1 MSSGISFYPLPELAA
16 RFKLA
21 FRPGHI
27 VLEGQRMVLL
37 HAGAMGALRRELIES
52 LGVDR
57 ARGMLM
63 RMGYAAGRG
72 DAAMVRR
79 RLPEASDAELL
90 SVGPQLHALEGVVQV
105 VPRHL
110 EIDIVRG
117 AYHGE
122 FVWEDSY
129 EAALHLELFGT
140 GDAPV
145 CWMQLG
151 YASGYTS
158 ELMGRPIIYRELECR
173 GRGDAQCRV
182 VGRPVA
188 DWGNAIDD
196 ELACYQPQDFAGQFA
211 ELQDEVRRL
220 RRSLEQREMQED
232 MIGIS
237 SAFRESWRMVRKAA
251 QSKVTVL
258 LLGETGVGKEMYAR
272 ALHRHS
278 PRAGAPFVALN
289 CAAIPDELIEAE
301 LFGVEKGAYTGAQQ
315 SRQGRFERADGGTL
329 FLDEVGELS
338 PAAQAKLLRVLQEG
352 EFERVGDQTIR
363 HADVRLVAATNLD
376 LAQAVAEGRFRADL
390 YYRLNIYP
398 VRIAPL
404 RERREDIPP
413 LVEHFLA
420 ETCARYEKRMPGITE
435 RAMKALVGYDWPG
448 NVRELRNT
456 IERSVILLE
465 PHERIDLKHID
476 PGTAA
481 NAPPPAREHPA
492 MVERDVPGASGTDL
506 DALVQALLDSTAKLD
521 ELEPRL
527 IELAV
532 RRAKGNLSQAA
543 RDLGMTRP
551 QLAYRMNKHGIV
563 FDGGAERGGRRH

>member
-1 MSSGISFYPLPELAA
+1 
-16 RFKLA
+16 
-21 FRPGHI
+21 
-27 VLEGQRMVLL
+27 
-37 HAGAMGALRRELIES
+37 
-52 LGVDR
+52 
-57 ARGMLM
+57 
-63 RMGYAAGRG
+63 
-72 DAAMVRR
+72 
-79 RLPEASDAELL
+79 
-90 SVGPQLHALEGVVQV
+90 
-105 VPRHL
+105 
-110 EIDIVRG
+110 
-117 AYHGE
+117 
-122 FVWEDSY
+122 
-129 EAALHLELFGT
+129 
-140 GDAPV
+140 
-145 CWMQLG
+145 
-151 YASGYTS
+151 
-158 ELMGRPIIYRELECR
+158 
-173 GRGDAQCRV
+173 
-182 VGRPVA
+182 
-188 DWGNAIDD
+188 
-196 ELACYQPQDFAGQFA
+196 
-211 ELQDEVRRL
+211 
-220 RRSLEQREMQED
+220 
-232 MIGIS
+232 
-237 SAFRESWRMVRKAA
+237 
-251 QSKVTVL
+251 
-258 LLGETGVGKEMYAR
+258 MYAR

-404 RERREDIPP
+404 RERREDIPL

-481 NAPPPAREHPA
+481 NAPPPAREYPA
-492 MVERDVPGASGTDL
+492 MVERDVPGAAGTDL
-506 DALVQALLDSTAKLD
+506 DALVEALLDSTAKLD